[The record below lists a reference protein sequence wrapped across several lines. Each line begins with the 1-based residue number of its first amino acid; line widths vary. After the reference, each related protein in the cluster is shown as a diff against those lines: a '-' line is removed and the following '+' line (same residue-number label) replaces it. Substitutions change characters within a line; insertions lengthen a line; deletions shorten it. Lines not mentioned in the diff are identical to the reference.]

1 MALSFKTIGWD
12 GKNGKGLPNFKTE
25 PDVLGLF
32 VWFRHLFLEN
42 PHIGFITYCSQQAII
57 RQVGRP
63 SNQYAC
69 YQLDDNYYYCLL
81 LLFLLTRLY
90 SKGSM

>member
-32 VWFRHLFLEN
+32 VWFRHLLFLEKS
-42 PHIGFITYCSQQAII
+42 PHWF
-57 RQVGRP
+57 
-63 SNQYAC
+63 
-69 YQLDDNYYYCLL
+69 YYIL
-81 LLFLLTRLY
+81 
-90 SKGSM
+90 